1 MAEDDT
7 QEAPAE
13 TLSNSDR
20 LLQHLKADS
29 LAARLVL
36 AQKKAANPAA
46 ALKTVLTERLDQVR
60 KDLSGDEN

>member
-1 MAEDDT
+1 MAENDI

-13 TLSNSDR
+13 TLRNSDR

-36 AQKKAANPAA
+36 AQKDAANPTA

-60 KDLSGDEN
+60 KELGGDEN